1 MAKKKS
7 GALARLVESI
17 EIKNPDG
24 TTTLV
29 PVSKEDNATA
39 NKILA
44 SQMRSLIQKHIE
56 KMGNLDVMTPKEL
69 KEMTE
74 AAKNI
79 AEFSGE
85 VYKDGETI
93 GDEEGEKKIDGVA
106 TDVLDFSKLKDNQT
120 KSSPAKEG
128 QEIPQDKEQK
138 E

>member
-44 SQMRSLIQKHIE
+44 SQMRTLIQKHIE

-85 VYKDGETI
+85 VYKDGESI
-93 GDEEGEKKIDGVA
+93 GDEEGEKKIEGTA
-106 TDVLDFSKLKDNQT
+106 TDVLDFSKLKGNQT
-120 KSSPAKEG
+120 KSDSPKEDSS
-128 QEIPQDKEQK
+128 QEEQK
-138 E
+138 ESDG